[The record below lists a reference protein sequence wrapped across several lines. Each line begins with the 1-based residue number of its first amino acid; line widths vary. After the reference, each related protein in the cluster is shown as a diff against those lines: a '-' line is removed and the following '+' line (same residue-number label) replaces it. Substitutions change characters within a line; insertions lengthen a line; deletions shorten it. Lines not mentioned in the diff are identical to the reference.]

1 MSEEERLTDNFQR
14 LLHTTQQSIDKIKR
28 AWKEKK
34 LIFDDWECI
43 NENVL
48 DFELIEKDITKIHEE
63 IKQDNVVI
71 LGTLVTINKLDK
83 FIEIKTY
90 TQKGDKYFQDTK
102 KGEFKSLNNLPIDV
116 EAELENN
123 ESVTI
128 QPFLS

>member
-90 TQKGDKYFQDTK
+90 TQKGDKYLYQF
-102 KGEFKSLNNLPIDV
+102 
-116 EAELENN
+116 
-123 ESVTI
+123 ESIKVFTHK
-128 QPFLS
+128 QE